1 MIRKANL
8 DDINYIIKL
17 EIKLFTQ
24 SLGYNFLKNE
34 IENNPFSNI
43 LVYTKSNI
51 IIGYIGYRAV
61 DKNAELLNF
70 LIDTNYQHQGYGT
83 KLFDYCIN
91 DLKNKGVKDLVLE
104 VRKNNQ
110 QALNF
115 YDKYNAS
122 IINIIPN
129 YYIDEDAYVLN
140 IKI

>member
-43 LVYTKSNI
+43 LVYTKNNI

-70 LIDTNYQHQGYGT
+70 LIDTKYQQQGYGT